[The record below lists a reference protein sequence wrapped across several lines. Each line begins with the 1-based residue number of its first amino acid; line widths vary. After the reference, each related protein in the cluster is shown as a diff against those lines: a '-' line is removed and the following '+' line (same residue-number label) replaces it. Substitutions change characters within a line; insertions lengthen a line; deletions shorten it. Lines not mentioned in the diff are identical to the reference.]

1 MYSKADSLESKVLR
15 LALREYQEEQRQ
27 MNGGMGPPVSGQV
40 RSDIEII
47 SAVINKD
54 DMFKLS
60 HQSKFIREH
69 IYSELHLLNLLNFI
83 KFKFRL
89 THGHILTSL
98 MAVKDMHSFT
108 LFSPIKDRADQ
119 TAFDKPRHCYLILFA
134 IR

>member
-69 IYSELHLLNLLNFI
+69 ISLKITFI
-83 KFKFRL
+83 K
-89 THGHILTSL
+89 I
-98 MAVKDMHSFT
+98 
-108 LFSPIKDRADQ
+108 IKV
-119 TAFDKPRHCYLILFA
+119 Y
-134 IR
+134 